1 MNSLLLELE
10 GIYIH
15 VQNVYIKAVVHFES
29 VLKNPWNRQI
39 WFRYE
44 VCCCCYL
51 FRSQAHIF
59 IFFMSKRKTQNPWSL
74 QGQNRQFADRRDDS
88 TQTMIVD
95 KFYHFHP
102 HHVDRGSLV
111 MSAQWAN
118 VLYKPTCTKYL
129 GRIKFALKINANVVI
144 FIACGIW

>member
-1 MNSLLLELE
+1 MGIEFTIVRTRRY
-10 GIYIH
+10 IYIH
-15 VQNVYIKAVVHFES
+15 VQNVYTMYIKAVVHFES
-29 VLKNPWNRQI
+29 VLKKPWNRQK

-59 IFFMSKRKTQNPWSL
+59 IFFMSKRKSQNPWSL
-74 QGQNRQFADRRDDS
+74 QGQTRQFADRRDDS

-102 HHVDRGSLV
+102 HRGIMLIADPSWCPHNEQ
-111 MSAQWAN
+111 M
-118 VLYKPTCTKYL
+118 Y
-129 GRIKFALKINANVVI
+129 FINLRVQSISVV
-144 FIACGIW
+144 

>member
-29 VLKNPWNRQI
+29 VLKKPWNRQI

-102 HHVDRGSLV
+102 HRGITLITDPSSCPHNEQ
-111 MSAQWAN
+111 M
-118 VLYKPTCTKYL
+118 Y
-129 GRIKFALKINANVVI
+129 FINLRVQSISVV
-144 FIACGIW
+144 